1 MFTSYIEACKPSMFQ
16 LQCLKHLKNQKDKGA
31 VCNEA
36 EIARALSVNRSTVS
50 RCLKRCVEL
59 GILLEDGYELTRKG
73 IEVLTY
79 YLKVEQELFYYFE
92 KIGVEEDARAQAV
105 GGMLDSVDI
114 KTIQM
119 ICQREK
125 LHMQYEN
132 IGSNSL
138 GQTLET
144 QNETT
149 KMLLPYGTYEVD
161 FSIYREGKN
170 RKKLSMAD
178 KGFEKPAILYVR
190 PKGNCLELKI
200 KEVSAYSG
208 SNHNMLLH
216 GHLQTIKCKCRD
228 DGLKELQIQDGRVEI
243 PFDEITLETLPGG
256 RITGQ
261 IQLTMTC
268 SVGVLHMPE
277 SMATL
282 MLRM

>member
-1 MFTSYIEACKPSMFQ
+1 MFQ
-16 LQCLKHLKNQKDKGA
+16 LQCLKHLKDQKDKGA

-79 YLKVEQELFYYFE
+79 YQKVEQELFYYFE

-138 GQTLET
+138 GQT
-144 QNETT
+144 
-149 KMLLPYGTYEVD
+149 
-161 FSIYREGKN
+161 
-170 RKKLSMAD
+170 
-178 KGFEKPAILYVR
+178 
-190 PKGNCLELKI
+190 
-200 KEVSAYSG
+200 
-208 SNHNMLLH
+208 
-216 GHLQTIKCKCRD
+216 
-228 DGLKELQIQDGRVEI
+228 
-243 PFDEITLETLPGG
+243 
-256 RITGQ
+256 
-261 IQLTMTC
+261 
-268 SVGVLHMPE
+268 
-277 SMATL
+277 
-282 MLRM
+282 